1 MPHGRPLQLR
11 VAQGAGDV
19 PNSVDHA
26 LAIEGGG
33 APAKRPMNPVY
44 PGTLAIILYAAG
56 CYLQFRALSVRDPKP
71 SKPLLAVSMPAVV
84 LHGVS
89 LALVIYADA
98 GIDLSI
104 FTIASLIAF
113 AATMTILAAAL
124 AQPQGR
130 LENLYLLVFPFSI
143 IAVAGS
149 LAFGGTKV
157 RDVLEGGLLAH
168 LLVSIFAYTLLTV
181 AAFQA
186 ILLWVQERHIRH
198 KEPIGVIRILPP
210 LETMEVALFQLLW
223 AGFALLTVSIAIGFV
238 FLDDI
243 LAPDI
248 VYHTVLATVSWCIYV
263 GLLVGHRVLGW
274 RGTMAARWTLSAFG
288 LLGIGYFGSRF
299 ILEFVVGA
307 GRG

>member
-1 MPHGRPLQLR
+1 MALARWRKVRPICQTPSNMLSQSR
-11 VAQGAGDV
+11 VA
-19 PNSVDHA
+19 A
-26 LAIEGGG
+26 LF
-33 APAKRPMNPVY
+33 AKRPMNPVY
-44 PGTLAIILYAAG
+44 PGTLSILLYVAG
-56 CYLQFRALSVRDPKP
+56 CYLQFRALSARDPRPPKP
-71 SKPLLAVSMPAVV
+71 MLAVSIPAVA
-84 LHGVS
+84 LHGLC
-89 LALVIYADA
+89 LALVIYADT
-98 GIDLSI
+98 GIDLSM

-113 AATMTILAAAL
+113 AATVTILAAAL

-130 LENLYLLVFPFSI
+130 LDNLYLLVFPFSI
-143 IAVAGS
+143 VAVAGS

-157 RDVLEGGLLAH
+157 HEVLEGRLLAH

-186 ILLWVQERHIRH
+186 ILLWVQERRIRH

-210 LETMEVALFQLLW
+210 LETLEAFLFQLLW
-223 AGFALLTVSIAIGFV
+223 VGFALLTVSITIGFV
-238 FLDDI
+238 FLDNV
-243 LAPDI
+243 LAPDV

-263 GLLVGHRVLGW
+263 GLLVGHRVIGW

-307 GRG
+307 G